1 MANSLVDQ
9 GNDETEV
16 AARAQLQSCAYFY
29 NYLTSQEWQLLQ
41 STATVDQKLQAV
53 VARAISIGLCHPNE
67 KTVACVVAT
76 VMNGIESQD
85 TKCFQT
91 FFHQRWLRLDSGTCS
106 RLKPVML
113 RKVRAQTVAEP
124 TVSM

>member
-1 MANSLVDQ
+1 MCL
-9 GNDETEV
+9 
-16 AARAQLQSCAYFY
+16 L
-29 NYLTSQEWQLLQ
+29 LQLLDIPGVAVIAIYRNGG
-41 STATVDQKLQAV
+41 SEIAAV

-85 TKCFQT
+85 TKCFQA

-106 RLKPVML
+106 RLRPVML